1 MNDTQLILLS
11 IGSFAFFVFGIR
23 YVKKLQEEDE
33 FRKVKLTVAIER
45 TENGFSVYCKE
56 IDGIIA
62 VGDSIDAVKD
72 DFEESFMI
80 WLNYTEG
87 QYKDMWRSDFEF
99 TYVEE

>member
-1 MNDTQLILLS
+1 M
-11 IGSFAFFVFGIR
+11 
-23 YVKKLQEEDE
+23 KKLQEEDE
-33 FRKVKLTVAIER
+33 FKKVNLTVVIET
-45 TENGFSVYCKE
+45 TETGFSAFCKE

-62 VGDSIDAVKD
+62 VGDSIAAVKD
-72 DFEESFMI
+72 DFNESFRI